1 MTSPI
6 QELLSVSILDQS
18 KVLTFNNNETII
30 QENQNLDYLFYILK
44 GRAKIYHNTENG
56 KTILLHFLNQNDWIG
71 ELTFLEIEEKTK
83 YVAAIGTVE
92 VLAIPKKIVT
102 SKLLNDPYFL
112 TELSQFIGKK
122 LLERTNHLIKNQGYQ
137 LKYRLATLIID
148 LSHHQIYCE
157 KHTTIVDYLG
167 VSYRHLLQIFK
178 EFQEEGYLEK
188 IGHQTYIIND
198 NKLNKLYIFNN

>member
-6 QELLSVSILDQS
+6 QELLPVSILDQS

-112 TELSQFIGKK
+112 KELSQFIGKK
-122 LLERTNHLIKNQGYQ
+122 LLIKNQGYQ

-188 IGHQTYIIND
+188 IGHQTYIIDD
-198 NKLNKLYIFNN
+198 NKLNKLYEANQ